1 MDDLEQSPMVKCPLR
16 LAMFAPYPASA
27 VLPEN
32 WIVKKY
38 RSAEHAASWIQ
49 NLCRELATRDDLQIR
64 VYVHTRAVRRR
75 YEMRQER
82 LEFVFL
88 PKVEPAR
95 FDPFYLYIPA
105 RWTIRREI
113 RTYQPDVIHAHG
125 TEGWCG
131 LLAVEQPVP
140 SIISI
145 QGIMAALSEHLGG
158 AALRRWI
165 SISLEEKAIR
175 RARALIAKT
184 IFAETWARSLNSTC
198 LIRRIP
204 NALNPA
210 FLNVRPTYQQSLALC
225 IGSLTHLKGVD
236 LVLRA
241 FARLSTPQ
249 ARLAIIGDG
258 PLRASLEKLASELG
272 VRSRVEFTG
281 RLEPAA
287 IAEKMAAARVLM
299 FGSRMDTAPNVVL
312 EAHAAGLPVVATRAG
327 GIPELVEHG
336 RDGYL
341 VPKDDPAAMAEA
353 TEQLLDWPEQ
363 CQRFGQA
370 GREKVARL
378 HNPQRIADLHVEY
391 YRDVASSEPGKS

>member
-1 MDDLEQSPMVKCPLR
+1 MDDLEQSPMVKRPLR
-16 LAMFAPYPASA
+16 LAVFAPYPASA

-38 RSAEHAASWIQ
+38 RRTEHSAAWIQ

-75 YEMRQER
+75 YETRQER

-95 FDPFYLYIPA
+95 FDPLYLYLPA
-105 RWTIRREI
+105 RWTMRREI
-113 RTYQPDVIHAHG
+113 GSYQPDVIHAHG

-131 LLAVEQPVP
+131 ISAVEQPVP

-145 QGIMAALSEHLGG
+145 QGIMAALSEHVRD
-158 AALRRWI
+158 AALRRWAWL
-165 SISLEEKAIR
+165 SLEKKAIR

-184 IFAETWARSLNSTC
+184 MFAETWARSLNSAC

-204 NALNPA
+204 NALNRA
-210 FLNVRPTYQQSLALC
+210 FLDVHPNYQQSLVLC

-236 LVLRA
+236 IVLRA
-241 FARLSTPQ
+241 FARLTIPQ

-258 PLRASLEKLASELG
+258 PLHASLEKLAADLG

-281 RLEPAA
+281 RLDHAA
-287 IAEKMAAARVLM
+287 IVEKMAAAQLLM
-299 FGSRMDTAPNVVL
+299 LGSRMDTSPNVVL
-312 EAHAAGLPVVATRAG
+312 EAHTAGLPVVVTRAG
-327 GIPELVEHG
+327 GTPELVEHG
-336 RDGYL
+336 RDGYV
-341 VPKDDPAAMAEA
+341 VPKDDPVAMAEA
-353 TEQLLDWPEQ
+353 TEQLLGCPEQ
-363 CQRFGQA
+363 CRVFGQA
-370 GREKVARL
+370 GREKVVRL

-391 YRDVASSEPGKS
+391 YHEAARLNLGES

>member
-1 MDDLEQSPMVKCPLR
+1 MDDLEQSPMVKRPLR

-38 RSAEHAASWIQ
+38 RSAEHPASWIQ

-64 VYVHTRAVRRR
+64 VYCHTRAVRRR
-75 YEMRQER
+75 YETRQER

-95 FDPFYLYIPA
+95 FDPLYLYLPA
-105 RWTIRREI
+105 RWIIRREI

-125 TEGWCG
+125 TESWCG
-131 LLAVEQPVP
+131 ISAVEQTVP

-145 QGIMAALSEHLGG
+145 QGIMALLSEHLGD

-165 SISLEEKAIR
+165 SVSLEKKAIC
-175 RARALIAKT
+175 RARALIAKAA
-184 IFAETWARSLNSTC
+184 FAETWARSLNSTC

-204 NALNPA
+204 NPLNRALLDVHPNYRQP
-210 FLNVRPTYQQSLALC
+210 LALC

-236 LVLRA
+236 IVLRA
-241 FARLSTPQ
+241 FARLSIPQ

-258 PLRASLEKLASELG
+258 PLCSSLEKLASELG

-281 RLEPAA
+281 RLYHAA
-287 IAEKMAAARVLM
+287 IMEKMATAQILM
-299 FGSRMDTAPNVVL
+299 FGSRMDTSPNVVH
-312 EAHAAGLPVVATRAG
+312 EAQAAGLPVVATSAG
-327 GIPELVEHG
+327 GTPELVEHG

-341 VPKDDPAAMAEA
+341 VRKDDPAAMAEA
-353 TEQLLDWPEQ
+353 TEQLLGWPER
-363 CQRFGQA
+363 CRLFGQA
-370 GREKVARL
+370 GREKVARI
-378 HNPQRIADLHVEY
+378 HNPHRIADLHVEY
-391 YRDVASSEPGKS
+391 YHEVASLAPSKS